1 MKKIQIIYSDK
12 KRGKEYG
19 RGIQNYRK
27 NTGGVCP
34 AQAAGTRGNVVLVD
48 IKGKAAYI
56 KLTGGCSGCPSAKYT
71 LESLIQEEV
80 TKRTDLVEEVRLQEE
95 VSRELYELAKNSVR

>member
-1 MKKIQIIYSDK
+1 MEEAYKTIEKILE
-12 KRGKEYG
+12 EYVRPRLQEHG
-19 RGIQNYRK
+19 
-27 NTGGVCP
+27 
-34 AQAAGTRGNVVLVD
+34 GNVVLVD

-56 KLTGGCSGCPSAKYT
+56 KLTGGCSGCASAKYT

-95 VSRELYELAKNSVR
+95 VSRELYELAKKILSGERKA